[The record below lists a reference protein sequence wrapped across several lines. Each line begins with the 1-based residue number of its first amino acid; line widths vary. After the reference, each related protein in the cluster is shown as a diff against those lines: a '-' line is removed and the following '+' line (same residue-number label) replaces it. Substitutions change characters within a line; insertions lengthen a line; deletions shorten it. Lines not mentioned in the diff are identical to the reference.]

1 MLYLPPPPSDLMGS
15 IHGGRGGRRGG
26 VQADADTA
34 AFDPCGHA
42 CGQEPTRVRS
52 HAITINNAV
61 RSGSD
66 STLAVIQGRFTSRA
80 PEKRTLAGLPLW
92 TDWWHSENHRHEVV
106 IVTLFTVSVACLNG
120 LHLLHE

>member
-1 MLYLPPPPSDLMGS
+1 MLCLPPPTSDLMGS
-15 IHGGRGGRRGG
+15 IHGVGGQRSG
-26 VQADADTA
+26 VQADVDTA
-34 AFDPCGHA
+34 AMDPCGYV

-66 STLAVIQGRFTSRA
+66 STLAVIQARFRSRA

-92 TDWWHSENHRHEVV
+92 TDWWHSENHRHKVV